1 MIINIIKINII
12 IIFII
17 LQKNIIF
24 FNIEIIFSYLKL
36 KFEINKIEYY
46 LNFCNYNKQKIN
58 IFYQNKNPNISI
70 ISPIYNREKYIFRFI
85 KNIQNQNF
93 FNIELILVDDNS
105 SDNSVKKIE
114 ILEKDDKRI
123 KLIKNKINKGTLI
136 SRNLGILYSKGKY
149 IIIPDPDDILSKNI
163 LNICYKFAEKYQYD
177 IIRFNCYNGKGILSY
192 NHLIKHL
199 EKKPIYQPDL
209 TTYLYYG
216 NGELQRLDGV
226 IYNKFIKKEVF
237 IRALNK
243 LNDFYINLHMIY
255 SEDVL
260 ITHIIYITANSFFF
274 LKTIGYYYKRNNNSI
289 TKNIISELKIKAV
302 FIHLKLILEY
312 YKNKKY
318 ERDIINDILMIFNKG
333 IEFKK
338 KNKFIKVKNIY
349 NYNDSLNIYNDIIN
363 KFINCVFISDEN
375 KKLLYNLKQY
385 YNIKQKEK

>member
-1 MIINIIKINII
+1 
-12 IIFII
+12 
-17 LQKNIIF
+17 
-24 FNIEIIFSYLKL
+24 
-36 KFEINKIEYY
+36 
-46 LNFCNYNKQKIN
+46 
-58 IFYQNKNPNISI
+58 
-70 ISPIYNREKYIFRFI
+70 
-85 KNIQNQNF
+85 
-93 FNIELILVDDNS
+93 
-105 SDNSVKKIE
+105 
-114 ILEKDDKRI
+114 
-123 KLIKNKINKGTLI
+123 
-136 SRNLGILYSKGKY
+136 
-149 IIIPDPDDILSKNI
+149 
-163 LNICYKFAEKYQYD
+163 
-177 IIRFNCYNGKGILSY
+177 
-192 NHLIKHL
+192 LIKHL